1 MNIFETICEQARPR
15 MQNRALVQVAPGGHV
30 DTRTYG
36 ELIEA
41 VRARA
46 LELEAAGIGRAWRVG
61 MIAPQGIEFIETAL
75 AILAAG
81 ACMVP
86 VADDH
91 PPATVAELARRAHL
105 HALLAEEMTLSSIVK
120 SCPGHFTGRSEDD
133 PAPSVGAARLQLL
146 GTSVSTLPAEAQFAA
161 LGPAYLRF
169 TSGTTS
175 ERKGVVIGHARIH
188 ERLAAANKG
197 LAIAPEDR
205 VLWLLPMAHHFVVS
219 ILLYLRYGATILL
232 PPSSLAPA
240 VLELAEREQATVLYA
255 SPYHMKLLAKDASQ
269 RRLDSM
275 RLIISTAE
283 GLRGDVAETFARRY
297 GRPIVQAL
305 GIMEAGLPVMNTA
318 SAATKPEALG
328 RPQPDYEIWLRGE
341 DGSRARGD
349 SPETSGEICIRGP
362 GMLDAYLDPWIPS
375 TQILEPDGFRT
386 GDQGWFDADG
396 DLHLVGRRA
405 ARINMAGMK
414 FFCEEVEAVLDAHPA
429 IERSRVFATVH
440 PHLGELPAAEI
451 VLAPGAQPPAARD
464 LTAWCRERLAA
475 YMVPRKFD
483 VVASLPLTPTG
494 KLART

>member
-1 MNIFETICEQARPR
+1 MNIFETIA
-15 MQNRALVQVAPGGHV
+15 QNAAHMPDQRALVQVGPGGHV
-30 DTRTYG
+30 ETRTYG
-36 ELIEA
+36 DLIRS
-41 VRARA
+41 VRERA
-46 LELEAAGIGRAWRVG
+46 QALRSAGVQRAWRVG
-61 MIAPQGIEFIETAL
+61 MIVPQGIDFIETAL
-75 AILAAG
+75 AILAAD

-86 VADDH
+86 IADDH
-91 PPATVAELARRAHL
+91 PPATVADLIARAHL
-105 HALLAEEMTLSSIVK
+105 HALLADEAVLSSVLK
-120 SCPGHFTGRSEDD
+120 SCPGRFAHGHAHQVCRRALHTVD
-133 PAPSVGAARLQLL
+133 APTAQLAA
-146 GTSVSTLPAEAQFAA
+146 EEEFAA

-188 ERLAAANKG
+188 ERLEAANRG
-197 LAIAPEDR
+197 LVITPDDR

-232 PPSSLAPA
+232 PPSSLAAA
-240 VLELAEREQATVLYA
+240 VLDLSEREKATVLYA
-255 SPYHMKLLAKDASQ
+255 SPYHMKLLAKDTSG

-283 GLRGDVAETFARRY
+283 GLRGEVAATFLARY

-305 GIMEAGLPVMNTA
+305 GIMEVGLPVMNTA
-318 SAATKPEALG
+318 SAADKPEALG
-328 RPQPDYEIWLRGE
+328 RPQDAYEVWLRAD

-349 SPETSGEICIRGP
+349 SAQTSGEICIRGP
-362 GMLDAYLDPWIPS
+362 GMLDAYLDPWIPAS
-375 TQILEPDGFRT
+375 KIVEPDGFRT

-451 VLAPGAQPPAARD
+451 VLAAGAEAPAARE
-464 LTAWCRERLAA
+464 LTAYCRERMAA
-475 YMVPRKFD
+475 YMVPRRFD
-483 VVASLPLTPTG
+483 VVESLPLTPTG